1 MTRSEISQDTLDR
14 FAYWA
19 HLNATMPRH
28 DTQPPKPD
36 PSIARAKFEAVRPIF
51 GDDSVGFRL
60 ATILFGDAG
69 IELTPEYAA
78 DYLSWFEPSDHLV
91 TSDCEYPVTIPNP
104 NPNRAE

>member
-1 MTRSEISQDTLDR
+1 MTSPEPTQDTLDR

-91 TSDCEYPVTIPNP
+91 TSDCDHSVTNP
-104 NPNRAE
+104 PSVPRAE

>member
-19 HLNATMPRH
+19 HLNATLPRH

-51 GDDSVGFRL
+51 GDDSVGFRI

-91 TSDCEYPVTIPNP
+91 TSDCDYSVTNP
-104 NPNRAE
+104 PSVPHAE